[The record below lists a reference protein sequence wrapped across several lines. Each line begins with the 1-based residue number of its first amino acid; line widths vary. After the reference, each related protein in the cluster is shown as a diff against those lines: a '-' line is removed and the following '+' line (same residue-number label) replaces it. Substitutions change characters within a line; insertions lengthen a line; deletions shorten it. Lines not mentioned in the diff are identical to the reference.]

1 MKKKTPEKFSFLEK
15 VSGGIYGILVFSSW
29 ILLIVALVVLVCYFS
44 SFIIRRE
51 FFDKDF
57 IQLCIYFVI
66 GTFLIIFVYDEHC
79 KRKFRKS

>member
-1 MKKKTPEKFSFLEK
+1 MKRRVPDKFGLWEKIT
-15 VSGGIYGILVFSSW
+15 GGIYGVLVCLSW
-29 ILLIVALVVLVCYFS
+29 ILLIVALIVLVCYFS

-66 GTFLIIFVYDEHC
+66 GTFLIIFVYDERC
-79 KRKFRKS
+79 RRKFRKS